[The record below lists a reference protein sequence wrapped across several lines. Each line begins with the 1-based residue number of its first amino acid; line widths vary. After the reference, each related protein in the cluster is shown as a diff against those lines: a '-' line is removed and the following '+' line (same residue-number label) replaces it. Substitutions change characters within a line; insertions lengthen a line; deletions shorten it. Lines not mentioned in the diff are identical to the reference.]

1 MDHPTQRIRI
11 GTVDEIKQQGAVV
24 VAGQDRPLAVFY
36 HQDQIYA
43 VDNRCP
49 HMGFPLHRGTT
60 QDGILTCH
68 WHHARFDL
76 ASGCTFDL
84 WADDIPSY
92 PVEIDES
99 TVWVVMQSPT
109 TDGWERWQRRLRE
122 GMGRRD
128 SQPGILHVHVQY
140 RVMLNSHL
148 TPPKGQC
155 PTLSSRLS
163 SFT

>member
-60 QDGILTCH
+60 WIFKEIESIE
-68 WHHARFDL
+68 AR
-76 ASGCTFDL
+76 
-84 WADDIPSY
+84 
-92 PVEIDES
+92 
-99 TVWVVMQSPT
+99 
-109 TDGWERWQRRLRE
+109 
-122 GMGRRD
+122 
-128 SQPGILHVHVQY
+128 
-140 RVMLNSHL
+140 
-148 TPPKGQC
+148 
-155 PTLSSRLS
+155 
-163 SFT
+163 